1 MNKQEEW
8 KKCPGCLCKG
18 KCPPR
23 GLDGCHIMGCAGRA
37 DSYEIPKKEKK
48 VPKDGS

>member
-1 MNKQEEW
+1 MQNSEW
-8 KKCPGCLCKG
+8 KKGPGCLCKG
-18 KCPPR
+18 KRPPR
-23 GLDGCHIMGCAGRA
+23 GLAGCHIMGCAGRA